1 MSYKITQEIYDYIKS
16 LVEDEQLIDFNI
28 SAWHKGLDIK
38 INSIYRNPKFEKLHG
53 YIAELFYGNTVY
65 EEGTYTPKIE
75 NDKLVFYVSITH
87 DHTWGGELKRFN
99 IFYDDLIYKLYEYL
113 GVIDHEDFNE
123 YNFNLEITINAY
135 SKTKIEIERFDL
147 TYYNEEEDSNNSI
160 IADFKIYNLVLE
172 TVKKWVASEVGISN
186 NNDFNYFLSIKETEI
201 EYFNSYLDE
210 KLELSI
216 IEKFR

>member
-16 LVEDEQLIDFNI
+16 LVEDDQLIDFNI
-28 SAWHKGLDIK
+28 SAWHKGLDIE

-53 YIAELFYGNTVY
+53 YIAELYYGNTLY

-75 NDKLVFYVSITH
+75 SDKLVFYVSITH
-87 DHTWGGELKRFN
+87 DHTWGGELKRFD

-113 GVIDHEDFNE
+113 GGVDDEDFND
-123 YNFNLEITINAY
+123 YNFNLEIKINAF
-135 SKTKIEIERFDL
+135 SKTKIEIENFDL

-160 IADFKIYNLVLE
+160 IVDPKIYNLVLE
-172 TVKKWVASEVGISN
+172 TVQKWVASEVGNSN
-186 NNDFNYFLSIKETEI
+186 NNDFNYFLSIEETEI
-201 EYFNSYLDE
+201 QYFNSYLDE

-216 IEKFR
+216 VEKFR